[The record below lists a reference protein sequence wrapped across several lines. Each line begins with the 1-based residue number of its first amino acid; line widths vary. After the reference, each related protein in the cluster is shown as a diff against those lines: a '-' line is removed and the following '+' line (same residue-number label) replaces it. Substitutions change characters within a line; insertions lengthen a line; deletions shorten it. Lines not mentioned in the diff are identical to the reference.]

1 VQCNNIR
8 IQNGQRI
15 IAASSFSKAIS
26 KWNKE
31 HSNAKTLGAL
41 IQELHAK
48 MGCLPM
54 LAQCNDVRLQN
65 GQRSS
70 TSSTY
75 AKEIKKWNLQHA
87 SSQSEHAESM
97 SSIGDEESDDIVSAE
112 VQKWVHDL
120 THSAAERGIR
130 KEGHIKPINGA
141 VKERVQRDI
150 DEYLE
155 SNSRK
160 MSTCACCDEL
170 CRPKDTHDVSL
181 NRRFCK
187 RLHWTS
193 DIPDAI
199 RANSQNFGASHSGG
213 ALYPCMSTSVL
224 FPLFFLFIPYY
235 SSDFFFTVD
244 RLENAKIFS
253 TA

>member
-1 VQCNNIR
+1 MRVLNR
-8 IQNGQRI
+8 
-15 IAASSFSKAIS
+15 
-26 KWNKE
+26 
-31 HSNAKTLGAL
+31 
-41 IQELHAK
+41 
-48 MGCLPM
+48 
-54 LAQCNDVRLQN
+54 
-65 GQRSS
+65 
-70 TSSTY
+70 
-75 AKEIKKWNLQHA
+75 
-87 SSQSEHAESM
+87 
-97 SSIGDEESDDIVSAE
+97 
-112 VQKWVHDL
+112 

>member
-1 VQCNNIR
+1 
-8 IQNGQRI
+8 
-15 IAASSFSKAIS
+15 
-26 KWNKE
+26 
-31 HSNAKTLGAL
+31 
-41 IQELHAK
+41 
-48 MGCLPM
+48 
-54 LAQCNDVRLQN
+54 
-65 GQRSS
+65 
-70 TSSTY
+70 
-75 AKEIKKWNLQHA
+75 
-87 SSQSEHAESM
+87 M

-181 NRRFCK
+181 NK
-187 RLHWTS
+187 R
-193 DIPDAI
+193 
-199 RANSQNFGASHSGG
+199 
-213 ALYPCMSTSVL
+213 
-224 FPLFFLFIPYY
+224 
-235 SSDFFFTVD
+235 
-244 RLENAKIFS
+244 
-253 TA
+253 